1 MTMDEVL
8 AVGEGDALAR
18 LDRFRVVQR
27 ASQSVV
33 VLEATAA
40 DLSAIA
46 DHAVLAMA
54 RRADGTVEIVGDK
67 GALEGLDQGA
77 RLFVDAWRQRPLH
90 KQDRPGEGLPWD
102 ADGFQPP

>member
-1 MTMDEVL
+1 MMKRLHHISSSERC
-8 AVGEGDALAR
+8 DACASGGHK
-18 LDRFRVVQR
+18 R

-77 RLFVDAWRQRPLH
+77 RLFVDAWRERPLH